1 MSVRKWFFEVWNE
14 PDWWYIDFSPDYVTL
29 YDYTVAGL
37 KMGDSLIKVG
47 GPAAEGGNT
56 FGGGNDFA
64 TLLTHCHTG
73 KNAATGGTGAPLDFL
88 AYHWYG
94 AGNGTDQNGDIGM
107 YQKFIWTNLNSSYSW
122 YKGLV
127 ICDEQSCT
135 NFNQATIQAGT
146 WLAFAA
152 KELVAN
158 GPQYPPPYML
168 DHWTVSDLY
177 EESGA
182 DPSGPTGPSGSMSL
196 YSRGSLAYPNS
207 WDIGKPP
214 INAYNLL
221 KRLGAMEDSSSGGV
235 AANADGVNLIA
246 TSDSSNNSIQVLVY
260 SFFKSGGTSTTD
272 NITLTINNIPW
283 APGQVRAEQF
293 LFDATHSNTSYPW
306 TQAGSPASPS
316 NAVWGQMK
324 AASALQH
331 YDSVT
336 TQTLTAKTFTKT
348 FPLNYYGMTLLTL
361 TNPNASAV
369 AKPASAVKA
378 MEAVAW
384 RADIKSGK
392 LMLTVP
398 ERGLYKVGLF
408 TTGGR
413 KMFESRDLY
422 TGNVNLDLPKIPA
435 GVYVIQCAGTNY
447 SLVKQVAVRQ

>member
-1 MSVRKWFFEVWNE
+1 
-14 PDWWYIDFSPDYVTL
+14 
-29 YDYTVAGL
+29 
-37 KMGDSLIKVG
+37 
-47 GPAAEGGNT
+47 
-56 FGGGNDFA
+56 
-64 TLLTHCHTG
+64 
-73 KNAATGGTGAPLDFL
+73 
-88 AYHWYG
+88 
-94 AGNGTDQNGDIGM
+94 
-107 YQKFIWTNLNSSYSW
+107 
-122 YKGLV
+122 
-127 ICDEQSCT
+127 
-135 NFNQATIQAGT
+135 
-146 WLAFAA
+146 
-152 KELVAN
+152 
-158 GPQYPPPYML
+158 
-168 DHWTVSDLY
+168 
-177 EESGA
+177 
-182 DPSGPTGPSGSMSL
+182 
-196 YSRGSLAYPNS
+196 
-207 WDIGKPP
+207 
-214 INAYNLL
+214 
-221 KRLGAMEDSSSGGV
+221 
-235 AANADGVNLIA
+235 
-246 TSDSSNNSIQVLVY
+246 
-260 SFFKSGGTSTTD
+260 
-272 NITLTINNIPW
+272 
-283 APGQVRAEQF
+283 
-293 LFDATHSNTSYPW
+293 
-306 TQAGSPASPS
+306 
-316 NAVWGQMK
+316 MK